1 VKEKIAA
8 HSEKEYIFSGEETL
22 SYGLKGKYITNG
34 YSVIFSP
41 GVKSNHRPHS
51 TLSAKAQIPKF
62 QGQIQGIFTCHSHI
76 PSSEIKKLIH
86 QPKFSLSRPGLY
98 TELTPVTPF
107 LVKNTTYRTE
117 TLSGSPP
124 SWN

>member
-1 VKEKIAA
+1 MQLTPKKN
-8 HSEKEYIFSGEETL
+8 IFSGDETL
-22 SYGLKGKYITNG
+22 SYGLKGKYITHG

-76 PSSEIKKLIH
+76 PSSEIKELIH
-86 QPKFSLSRPGLY
+86 QPNFSLSQPVLY
-98 TELTPVTPF
+98 LER
-107 LVKNTTYRTE
+107 TTGKKHKKEAQNNIQHKTK
-117 TLSGSPP
+117 T
-124 SWN
+124 

>member
-1 VKEKIAA
+1 VRKIKIAA

-22 SYGLKGKYITNG
+22 SYGLKGKYITHG

-76 PSSEIKKLIH
+76 PGQLPSSAHL
-86 QPKFSLSRPGLY
+86 PGLRC
-98 TELTPVTPF
+98 TFRSPGPNSKIPLPV
-107 LVKNTTYRTE
+107 LKN
-117 TLSGSPP
+117 
-124 SWN
+124 